1 MVIPNIPGVPGLTRD
16 PVSAFL
22 RLLVPLDGSGS
33 KIGDPFNPG
42 KALSQRGFARL
53 VGLSESTLR
62 SAFRTE
68 GRGPSQRT
76 LERLD
81 AALRQAPQS
90 LFVTRTEG
98 KGVVTDTLTPLGLR
112 YYRSSAPPGARAFK
126 VTYETGDP
134 SYPWTTQ
141 SPLADVSQSPEAF
154 MDYLQEQGFTPH
166 RVIWDV
172 S

>member
-53 VGLSESTLR
+53 VGISESTLR

-68 GRGPSQRT
+68 GRAPSQRT

-90 LFVTRTEG
+90 LFYTRKEG
-98 KGVVTDTLTPLGLR
+98 KGVVTDTLTPLGYR
-112 YYRSSAPPGARAFK
+112 YYRSSAPPGARGFR
-126 VTYETGDP
+126 VVVETDDP
-134 SYPWTTQ
+134 AYPYKTMTPTADQ
-141 SPLADVSQSPEAF
+141 SISPEAF
-154 MDYLQEQGFTPH
+154 FDDLAADGFTPS

>member
-1 MVIPNIPGVPGLTRD
+1 MVTPFPSPFGGLTRD

-22 RLLVPLDGSGS
+22 GQVILG
-33 KIGDPFNPG
+33 KIGDPLNPG

-53 VGLSESTLR
+53 VGISESTLR

-81 AALRQAPQS
+81 AALRNAPQG
-90 LFVTRTEG
+90 LFYTRTERRG
-98 KGVVTDTLTPLGLR
+98 IVTDTLTPLGQR
-112 YYRSSAPPGARAFK
+112 YYRSSAPPGARSWR
-126 VTYETGDP
+126 VVVETGDP
-134 SYPWTTQ
+134 TYPYKTLT
-141 SPLADVSQSPEAF
+141 PIADPSSRPEDFFDQWDA
-154 MDYLQEQGFTPH
+154 QGLTPA
-166 RVIWDV
+166 RVYWDV

>member
-16 PVSAFL
+16 AVSAFL
-22 RLLVPLDGSGS
+22 QLVIRGGV
-33 KIGDPFNPG
+33 GDPFNPG
-42 KALSQRGFARL
+42 KALSQRGFGRL
-53 VGLSESTLR
+53 VGISESTLR

-68 GRGPSQRT
+68 GRAPSQRT

-90 LFVTRTEG
+90 LFYTRKEG
-98 KGVVTDTLTPLGLR
+98 KGVVTDTLTPLGYR
-112 YYRSSAPPGARAFK
+112 YYRSSAPPGARGFR
-126 VTYETGDP
+126 VVVDTGDEGYRYKTITP
-134 SYPWTTQ
+134 TADQ
-141 SPLADVSQSPEAF
+141 SISPEVFFDDLAA
-154 MDYLQEQGFTPH
+154 DGFTPS

>member
-22 RLLVPLDGSGS
+22 ELVISGR
-33 KIGDPFNPG
+33 IGDPFNPG

-53 VGLSESTLR
+53 VGINESTLR

-68 GRGPSQRT
+68 GRAPSART
-76 LERLD
+76 LARLD
-81 AALRQAPQS
+81 AALRQVPQS
-90 LFVTRTEG
+90 LFQTRREG
-98 KGVVTDTLTPLGLR
+98 RGVVTDTLTPLGRR
-112 YYRSSAPPGARAFK
+112 YVRFTAPVGARSFR
-126 VTYETGDP
+126 VVVETGDP
-134 SYPWTTQ
+134 NYPYATMTPTADQ
-141 SPLADVSQSPEAF
+141 SISPEAF
-154 MDYLQEQGFTPH
+154 FDDLEGSGMVPT

>member
-22 RLLVPLDGSGS
+22 QLVIRGGV
-33 KIGDPFNPG
+33 GDPFNPG
-42 KALSQRGFARL
+42 KALSQRGFGRL
-53 VGLSESTLR
+53 VGISESTLR

-90 LFVTRTEG
+90 LFYTRKEG
-98 KGVVTDTLTPLGLR
+98 KGVVTDTLTPLGYR
-112 YYRSSAPPGARAFK
+112 YYRSSAPPGARGFR
-126 VTYETGDP
+126 VVVETDDP
-134 SYPWTTQ
+134 AYPYKTMTPTADQ
-141 SPLADVSQSPEAF
+141 SISPEAF
-154 MDYLQEQGFTPH
+154 FDDLQAEGFTPS

>member
-22 RLLVPLDGSGS
+22 QLVIRGGV
-33 KIGDPFNPG
+33 GDPFNPG
-42 KALSQRGFARL
+42 KALSQRGFGRL
-53 VGLSESTLR
+53 VGISESTLR

-90 LFVTRTEG
+90 LFVTRREG
-98 KGVVTDTLTPLGLR
+98 RGVVTDTLTPLGVR
-112 YYRSSAPPGARAFK
+112 YYRSSAPPGARSFR
-126 VTYETGDP
+126 VVVETGDP
-134 SYPWTTQ
+134 GYPYKTQ
-141 SPLADVSQSPEAF
+141 TPTADPSISPEAF
-154 MDYLQEQGFTPH
+154 FDDLQAEGFTPS